1 MERLTEIKESIG
13 NLNTLPPLIEM
24 MGKDEYTLFECGC
37 GVVEMDG
44 EKPSVKICDK
54 HSEGDFLK
62 VINNND
68 ALTILLGNPVVQS
81 AGAALILLAL
91 IFINK

>member
-1 MERLTEIKESIG
+1 MERLNEIKESIG

-62 VINNND
+62 VINSND
-68 ALTILLGNPVVQS
+68 VLTIFLGNPLAQS
-81 AGAALILLAL
+81 VGAALIILAL
-91 IFINK
+91 ILIH